1 MSSGQSQSPG
11 HGQSRLKNRA
21 RAHEPGQAKRPV
33 LSKGAKKQS
42 VKLPVR
48 GGDRR
53 PARVRPYSL
62 TGGRTRF
69 GHVLLVETFVAV
81 LEAPAEQ
88 RELAGGPTPVFSS
101 GGGSPH
107 SKVMPEMRAI
117 VELCRRMRTVAEI
130 SALLK
135 MPLGVVRVLL
145 SDLAD
150 QGKIRVYGT
159 GHGPGQPDRALLERV
174 LSGLRRL

>member
-1 MSSGQSQSPG
+1 MNST
-11 HGQSRLKNRA
+11 SRK
-21 RAHEPGQAKRPV
+21 V
-33 LSKGAKKQS
+33 
-42 VKLPVR
+42 LPVR
-48 GGDRR
+48 GGERK

-69 GHVLLVETFVAV
+69 GHVLLVETFVGATAGTAA
-81 LEAPAEQ
+81 LDAASER
-88 RELAGGPTPVFSS
+88 RELTGGTAHAFGS
-101 GGGSPH
+101 GGGGLAH
-107 SKVMPEMRAI
+107 RVMPEMRAI
-117 VELCRRMRTVAEI
+117 IELCRRMRTVAEI
-130 SALLK
+130 AALLK

-159 GHGPGQPDRALLERV
+159 GTGHGTGRPERALLERV

>member
-1 MSSGQSQSPG
+1 MTPG
-11 HGQSRLKNRA
+11 A
-21 RAHEPGQAKRPV
+21 EPSIP
-33 LSKGAKKQS
+33 LPPIP
-42 VKLPVR
+42 LPVR

-69 GHVLLVETFVAV
+69 GHVLLVETFVAA
-81 LEAPAEQ
+81 LEAGDER
-88 RELAGGPTPVFSS
+88 RELTDGGAGSR
-101 GGGSPH
+101 
-107 SKVMPEMRAI
+107 VMPEMLAI

-159 GHGPGQPDRALLERV
+159 GQRTGKPDNALLERV

>member
-1 MSSGQSQSPG
+1 MSTIVRKTQLP
-11 HGQSRLKNRA
+11 SR
-21 RAHEPGQAKRPV
+21 G
-33 LSKGAKKQS
+33 S
-42 VKLPVR
+42 
-48 GGDRR
+48 DRKA
-53 PARVRPYSL
+53 ARVRPYSL

-69 GHVLLVETFVAV
+69 GHVLLVETFVATTAA
-81 LEAPAEQ
+81 LDAPEER
-88 RELAGGPTPVFSS
+88 RELANGTAPR
-101 GGGSPH
+101 
-107 SKVMPEMRAI
+107 VMPEMVAI

-130 SALLK
+130 AALLR

-159 GHGPGQPDRALLERV
+159 GTGHGTGRPDRALLERV

>member
-1 MSSGQSQSPG
+1 MKPAAET
-11 HGQSRLKNRA
+11 A
-21 RAHEPGQAKRPV
+21 RR
-33 LSKGAKKQS
+33 
-42 VKLPVR
+42 LPVR
-48 GGDRR
+48 GADRR

-69 GHVLLVETFVAV
+69 GHVLLVETFVAA
-81 LEAPAEQ
+81 LEAPEDR
-88 RELAGGPTPVFSS
+88 RELPQGKGAARL
-101 GGGSPH
+101 
-107 SKVMPEMRAI
+107 MPELRAI
-117 VELCRRMRTVAEI
+117 VEICRRMRTVAEI

-159 GHGPGQPDRALLERV
+159 GHGTGQPDRALLERV
-174 LSGLRRL
+174 LNGLRRL

>member
-1 MSSGQSQSPG
+1 MTSSP
-11 HGQSRLKNRA
+11 
-21 RAHEPGQAKRPV
+21 
-33 LSKGAKKQS
+33 
-42 VKLPVR
+42 KLPVR
-48 GGDRR
+48 QPDRK

-69 GHVLLVETFVAV
+69 GHVLLVETFVAAI
-81 LEAPAEQ
+81 EAPEER
-88 RELAGGPTPVFSS
+88 RELTS
-101 GGGSPH
+101 GGWGDR
-107 SKVMPEMRAI
+107 VMPEMRAI
-117 VELCRRMRTVAEI
+117 VELCRQMRSVAEI

-159 GHGPGQPDRALLERV
+159 GHDTGQPNRALLERV

>member
-1 MSSGQSQSPG
+1 MSAAAASAAG
-11 HGQSRLKNRA
+11 
-21 RAHEPGQAKRPV
+21 
-33 LSKGAKKQS
+33 
-42 VKLPVR
+42 KLPIR
-48 GGDRR
+48 GEGRR

-69 GHVLLVETFVAV
+69 GHVLLVETFVAA
-81 LEAPAEQ
+81 LEASEERKQ
-88 RELAGGPTPVFSS
+88 LANGGP
-101 GGGSPH
+101 GLR
-107 SKVMPEMRAI
+107 VMPEMRAI

-159 GHGPGQPDRALLERV
+159 KHGTGRPDRALLERV
-174 LSGLRRL
+174 LGGLRRL

>member
-1 MSSGQSQSPG
+1 MSGP
-11 HGQSRLKNRA
+11 A
-21 RAHEPGQAKRPV
+21 
-33 LSKGAKKQS
+33 SKHR
-42 VKLPVR
+42 LPVR
-48 GGDRR
+48 GGDRK

-69 GHVLLVETFVAV
+69 GHVLLVETFVGSTAV
-81 LEAPAEQ
+81 TAALDAPAE
-88 RELAGGPTPVFSS
+88 RKELTS
-101 GGGSPH
+101 GSLTTRI
-107 SKVMPEMRAI
+107 MPEMRAI

-130 SALLK
+130 AALLR

-159 GHGPGQPDRALLERV
+159 GTGHGTGRPDRALLERV

>member
-1 MSSGQSQSPG
+1 MSST
-11 HGQSRLKNRA
+11 SRKN
-21 RAHEPGQAKRPV
+21 
-33 LSKGAKKQS
+33 
-42 VKLPVR
+42 LPVR

-69 GHVLLVETFVAV
+69 GHVLLVETFVAA
-81 LEAPAEQ
+81 LEAPEG
-88 RELAGGPTPVFSS
+88 RKELEN
-101 GGGSPH
+101 GSLNTR
-107 SKVMPEMRAI
+107 VMPEARAI

-130 SALLK
+130 AALLR

-159 GHGPGQPDRALLERV
+159 GTGHGTGRPDRALLERV

>member
-1 MSSGQSQSPG
+1 MSST
-11 HGQSRLKNRA
+11 SR
-21 RAHEPGQAKRPV
+21 
-33 LSKGAKKQS
+33 KQ
-42 VKLPVR
+42 LPVR
-48 GGDRR
+48 GGDRK

-69 GHVLLVETFVAV
+69 GHVLLVETFVASTAA
-81 LEAPAEQ
+81 LEAPEE
-88 RELAGGPTPVFSS
+88 RKELTS
-101 GGGSPH
+101 GGLAA
-107 SKVMPEMRAI
+107 VMPESRAI

-130 SALLK
+130 AALLR

-159 GHGPGQPDRALLERV
+159 GTGHGTGRPDRALLERV